1 MRFAN
6 FVSVLYSCASRAHTM
21 FVLPHFF
28 AKLGPPELTDDHLR
42 IAKMCRDIY
51 CESIESC
58 DTFIASADT
67 GAEATVR
74 LDGSKAVVC
83 FRGSSGAQDWKTN
96 LQLSKIPFLSR
107 KHKNPDLEVHSG
119 LFIGHNSVKSKIY
132 AKLNAIIKSGK
143 CDSVLFTGHSA
154 GGTLAVISAFDFQ
167 NLNNMPVD
175 VVTFGSPKIGN
186 AAFASGF
193 DSKIK
198 CTRIVNDNDGIAL
211 MPLFSDY
218 RHVGKTIQ
226 LRNVEPK
233 DGDAEGIWDA
243 LVNFAKLDSFS
254 DHDMDSYIATM
265 EAHLKKGQ

>member
-1 MRFAN
+1 MN
-6 FVSVLYSCASRAHTM
+6 
-21 FVLPHFF
+21 
-28 AKLGPPELTDDHLR
+28 
-42 IAKMCRDIY
+42 
-51 CESIESC
+51 IE
-58 DTFIASADT
+58 
-67 GAEATVR
+67 
-74 LDGSKAVVC
+74 
-83 FRGSSGAQDWKTN
+83 
-96 LQLSKIPFLSR
+96 
-107 KHKNPDLEVHSG
+107 
-119 LFIGHNSVKSKIY
+119 
-132 AKLNAIIKSGK
+132 
-143 CDSVLFTGHSA
+143 
-154 GGTLAVISAFDFQ
+154 
-167 NLNNMPVD
+167 

-218 RHVGKTIQ
+218 HHVGKTIQ

-254 DHDMDSYIATM
+254 DHDMDSYIVTM